1 MSLRHPP
8 RFSLLAPAARATS
21 WRIGA
26 LALALFAGVA
36 CGEDDPNPVEP
47 PAAVDIVLSD
57 TSITLIRGQT
67 PTRQINASVTGSSN
81 AGLTWTTGNSSIATV
96 SQAGL
101 VTAVADGQTFV
112 TAVSAADPTKNR
124 SVVVNVVST
133 VVTVTPATTF
143 SYVGGPTRQVT
154 ATVANNSNTT
164 VTWRSS
170 NEAVA
175 TVSATGLVT
184 PVGVGTASI
193 FARSVGDATKEAAT
207 SITVDPAPLAGYTAL
222 TSGTGVAVSGATGE
236 NAKFYIVVPPG
247 RTMLRAQLAGST
259 SQDAD
264 LYLYAGNSTA
274 TNMDN
279 LASGGRLCNPWLS
292 DSNEVCTVNDPQP
305 RIYYVIV
312 NAYTAYSGATLTVTL
327 TP

>member
-8 RFSLLAPAARATS
+8 RFSPRAPAARATPL
-21 WRIGA
+21 RIGA

-36 CGEDDPNPVEP
+36 CGDDPNPVEP
-47 PAAVDIVLSD
+47 PAPVDIVLSD

-67 PTRQINASVTGSSN
+67 QTRQVTASVTGSDNSSV
-81 AGLTWTTGNSSIATV
+81 TWTTGDASIATV
-96 SQAGL
+96 SQTGL
-101 VTAVADGQTFV
+101 VTAVADGSTFV

-133 VVTVTPATTF
+133 VVTISPPSTF
-143 SYVGGPTRQVT
+143 SYVGGPTRQLT
-154 ATVANNSNTT
+154 ATVQNNTNTG

-170 NEAVA
+170 NVAVA
-175 TVSATGLVT
+175 TVSSTGLVT
-184 PVGVGTASI
+184 PVGTGTANIIAQSN
-193 FARSVGDATKEAAT
+193 GDTSKEAAT
-207 SITVDPAPLAGYTAL
+207 AITVDPAPLAGFTQL
-222 TSGTGVAVSGATGE
+222 TSGTGVAVAGATGE
-236 NAKFYIVVPPG
+236 TMMFYIVVPPG
-247 RTMLRAQLAGST
+247 TTQLRAQLAGST

-274 TNMDN
+274 TAMNN
-279 LASGGRLCNPWLS
+279 LSSAGRLCNPWLA
-292 DSNEVCTVNDPQP
+292 DSNEVCTVANPQP
-305 RIYYVIV
+305 RIYYVLV